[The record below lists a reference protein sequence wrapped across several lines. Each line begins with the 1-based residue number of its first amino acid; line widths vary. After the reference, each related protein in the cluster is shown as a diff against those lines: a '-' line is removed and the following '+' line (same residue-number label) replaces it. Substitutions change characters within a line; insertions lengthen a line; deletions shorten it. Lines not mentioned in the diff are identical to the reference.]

1 MTPDITI
8 VVPNYNRQDYLGLA
22 LRSALDQTLQNLE
35 VIVVDD
41 GSTDNSM
48 RVVEEI
54 QKTDSRVR
62 IFVHEKNRGPS
73 AARNTG
79 IRNAKSKHITFLD
92 SDDLFAPE
100 RCQVL
105 CSRLDAEQES
115 CVVYS
120 DVVDV
125 NATQTRMSARL
136 STASYRPEGMIFAH
150 ILGGT
155 FQFTL
160 GPVAVPKSCFDEVG
174 LYDETLRKCIDLDM
188 VLRLS
193 TKFPFR
199 FERSSTYG
207 WRSHPG
213 SSTLAM
219 DKVQQMRYESRV
231 LERHLL
237 NNLGALDSSMKR
249 KAFNRLFGC
258 YISSGQWRK
267 LARTG
272 FVDRQAFI
280 SMVSIPR
287 RMNRLNQA
295 VTRG

>member
-8 VVPNYNRQDYLGLA
+8 VIPTYNRHVYLGLA

-35 VIVVDD
+35 VIVVND
-41 GSTDNSM
+41 GSTDNSV
-48 RVVEEI
+48 RAVEQI
-54 QKTDSRVR
+54 QKTDSRVH
-62 IFVHEKNRGPS
+62 IFVHQKNGGPS
-73 AARNTG
+73 AALNTG
-79 IRNAKSKHITFLD
+79 IRNAKSRYITFLG

-120 DVVDV
+120 DVVDID
-125 NATQTRMSARL
+125 ATQTQMSAQL
-136 STASYRPEGMIFAH
+136 SKASYRPEGMIFAR

-155 FQFTL
+155 FRFIG
-160 GPVAVPKSCFDEVG
+160 GPVTAPKICFDEVG

-193 TKFPFR
+193 TKFPFC
-199 FERSSTYG
+199 FERLSTYG

-219 DKVQQMRYESRV
+219 DKVQQMKYESRV

-237 NNLGALDSSMKR
+237 HNLGALDSSMKR
-249 KAFNRLFGC
+249 KAFDRLFGC

-267 LARTG
+267 LARTS
-272 FVDRQAFI
+272 FVDLQAFI
-280 SMVSIPR
+280 SVVTIPR
-287 RMNRLNQA
+287 RMNRLSLA